1 KGVKA
6 NLLASGVSVP
16 WALEAQEI
24 LKSYG
29 VSADVYSVTSWNE
42 LRRDGLAADRFN
54 LLNPDQPQKIPFLKT
69 IFKNNSAPII
79 ASSDWMRAVQDQIRQ
94 FVDNDFTSLGAD
106 GWGLSDTRGALRS
119 YFAIDAQAIAYAT
132 IASLVSR
139 KELKTEALTRAKKEL
154 KINDPQNANHG
165 STAGDA

>member
-1 KGVKA
+1 
-6 NLLASGVSVP
+6 
-16 WALEAQEI
+16 
-24 LKSYG
+24 
-29 VSADVYSVTSWNE
+29 
-42 LRRDGLAADRFN
+42 
-54 LLNPDQPQKIPFLKT
+54 
-69 IFKNNSAPII
+69 
-79 ASSDWMRAVQDQIRQ
+79 MRAVQDQIRQ

-139 KELKTEALTRAKKEL
+139 KELKSEALTRAKKEL